1 MSNPSNGLLGSLALL
16 ASISFLIFSIQ
27 CYRTIQRIRHH
38 DLSMYWGRGNS
49 VSLFIARSVA
59 LMWGILAVCN
69 LVAVGSAASSNVP
82 VQTEIQSPDSI
93 TQNPTSTTTPNVERK
108 LTPEEIHQ
116 LEVKM
121 QYSGDDEIIR
131 KRLGLPPKSTQV
143 TNPLPDQQPTLEKNP
158 KVDDPAPEAPKAEAA
173 SE

>member
-1 MSNPSNGLLGSLALL
+1 
-16 ASISFLIFSIQ
+16 
-27 CYRTIQRIRHH
+27 
-38 DLSMYWGRGNS
+38 MYWGRGNS

-93 TQNPTSTTTPNVERK
+93 TQNPTSTTTPDVERK

-131 KRLGLPPKSTQV
+131 KRLGLPPKSPQV
-143 TNPLPDQQPTLEKNP
+143 TNSLPDLQPTLGNNP
-158 KVDDPAPEAPKAEAA
+158 KVADPAPEAPKAEAA